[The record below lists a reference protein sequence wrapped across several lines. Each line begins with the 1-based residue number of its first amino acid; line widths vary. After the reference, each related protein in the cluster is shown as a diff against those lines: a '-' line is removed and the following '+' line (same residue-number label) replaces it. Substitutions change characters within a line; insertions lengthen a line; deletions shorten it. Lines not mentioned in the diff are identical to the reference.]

1 MDEQLARSRNPT
13 DLPLSADVIRLITVA
28 NDESRRREHEFI
40 GAEHLL
46 LAMTEPNNWSPSL
59 LALAVEPERIHTLID
74 DTIRRGDRALPADLE
89 RPFTSRTK
97 EAFSLAAAAAHELG
111 HSHIGVPHLLV
122 GLMREQKNIG
132 AQVLADSGL
141 TAERAFELAR
151 SSEATS

>member
-1 MDEQLARSRNPT
+1 MDEQFARSRNPT

-46 LAMTEPNNWSPSL
+46 LATTEPNNL
-59 LALAVEPERIHTLID
+59 
-74 DTIRRGDRALPADLE
+74 
-89 RPFTSRTK
+89 
-97 EAFSLAAAAAHELG
+97 
-111 HSHIGVPHLLV
+111 PHLLV

-141 TAERAFELAR
+141 TAERAFEFAR
-151 SSEATS
+151 GGASTG